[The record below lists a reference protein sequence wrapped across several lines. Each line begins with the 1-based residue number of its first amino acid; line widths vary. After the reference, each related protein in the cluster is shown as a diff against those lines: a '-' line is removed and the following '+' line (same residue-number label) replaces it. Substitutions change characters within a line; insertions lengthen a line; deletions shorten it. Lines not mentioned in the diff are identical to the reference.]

1 MAQTVAEKIIAR
13 GAHRD
18 SVEPDEVLWVDVDI
32 AMIHDSGGPR
42 RIWPMLDEIGLG
54 VHDPDRLVLVS
65 DHYVPASDVG
75 AARILETTRAFAA
88 EFGIQRF
95 HEAQGIAHTLMVE
108 KAYLRPGMLY
118 VGGDSHTCTG
128 GVLGC
133 LALGMG
139 STDLFGVV
147 ATGRTWLRVP
157 HTIRVEIDGAL
168 RPGVTA
174 KDLILTVIGDRGM
187 AGAVYRVLEV
197 GGPGIEAMGVEERSV
212 LTNMCA
218 EIGAKTGIIPSD
230 EVTVEYLAARGV
242 EVEASPASDE
252 GAGYLDTWRYDA
264 SLIEPVVARPHRHDD
279 VVAAREVDARVT
291 RAYIGACT
299 GAKHAD
305 LAMAAEI
312 MRGRSVAPGV
322 LLQVAPASRAA
333 LAQALDDGTLA
344 TLVEAGAHI
353 LSTGCGA
360 CPGIGSG
367 VLGPGEVCISTTSR
381 NARGRMGSPEA
392 RVYLGSAYSVAAAA
406 VAGEII
412 DPRELIGASAWA

>member
-1 MAQTVAEKIIAR
+1 MGQTVAQKIIAR
-13 GAHRD
+13 AAHRD
-18 SVEPDEVLWVDVDI
+18 TVEPDAVLWVDVDI

-42 RIWPMLDEIGLG
+42 RIWPMLAELG
-54 VHDPDRLVLVS
+54 VRVLDPDRLVMVS
-65 DHYVPASDVG
+65 DHYVPAQDVG
-75 AARILETTRAFAA
+75 AAEILQTTRAFAK
-88 EFGIQRF
+88 EFGVTRF

-168 RPGVTA
+168 AVGVTA
-174 KDLILTVIGDRGM
+174 KDLILTIIGDHGM
-187 AGAVYRVLEV
+187 SGGLYRVLEF
-197 GGPGIEAMGVEERSV
+197 GGPAIAGMGIQERSV

-218 EIGAKTGIIPSD
+218 EIGAKTGIIPAD
-230 EVTVEYLAARGV
+230 DVTVSYLAERGV
-242 EVEASPASDE
+242 DVEPGPVSDQDATYAE
-252 GAGYLDTWRYDA
+252 TWRYDA
-264 SLIEPVVARPHRHDD
+264 TAVEPVIARPHRHDD
-279 VVAAREVDARVT
+279 VVPASEISGVPVG

-299 GAKHAD
+299 GAKHSD
-305 LAMAAEI
+305 LVMAAEVL
-312 MRGRSVAPGV
+312 RGRSVAPGV
-322 LLQVAPASRAA
+322 LLQVAPASRGAWE
-333 LAQALDDGTLA
+333 QAIGDGTAA
-344 TLVEAGAHI
+344 TLMEAGAHI

-381 NARGRMGSPEA
+381 NARGRMGSPDSQ
-392 RVYLGSAYSVAAAA
+392 VYLGSAYSVAAAA
-406 VAGEII
+406 VAGEIV
-412 DPRELIGASAWA
+412 DPRMLMAVPA

>member
-1 MAQTVAEKIIAR
+1 MGQTVAQKIIAR
-13 GAHRD
+13 AGGRD

-42 RIWPMLDEIGLG
+42 RIWPMLDDIGMG
-54 VHDPDRLVLVS
+54 VQDPDRVVLVS
-65 DHYVPASDVG
+65 DHYVPAQNVG
-75 AARILETTRAFAA
+75 AAQILETTRDFA
-88 EFGIQRF
+88 ETFGIERF

-118 VGGDSHTCTG
+118 VGGDSHSCTG

-157 HTIRVEIDGAL
+157 HTIRVEVGGVL
-168 RPGVTA
+168 QPGVTA
-174 KDLILTVIGDRGM
+174 KDLILTIIGDRGM
-187 AGAVYRVLEV
+187 AGALYRVLEF
-197 GGPGIEAMGVEERSV
+197 GGAGIAAMGVEERSV

-218 EIGAKTGIIPSD
+218 EIGAKTGIIPAD
-230 EVTVEYLAARGV
+230 EVTVTYLAARGV
-242 EVEASPASDE
+242 DVDTGPVSD
-252 GAGYLDTWRYDA
+252 ADADYIDTWHYDA
-264 SLIEPVVARPHRHDD
+264 SVVEPVVARPHRHDD
-279 VVAAREVDARVT
+279 VVPAGDMDDARIG

-305 LAMAAEI
+305 LVMAAEVLE
-312 MRGRSVAPGV
+312 GRSVAPGV

-333 LAQALDDGTLA
+333 LAQAADDGTLS
-344 TLVEAGAHI
+344 TLIEAGAHI

-367 VLGPGEVCISTTSR
+367 VLAPGEICISTTSR
-381 NARGRMGSPEA
+381 NARGRMGSPDSQ
-392 RVYLGSAYSVAAAA
+392 VYLGSAYSVAAAA
-406 VAGEII
+406 VAGEIV
-412 DPRELIGASAWA
+412 DPRELIGVPA

>member
-1 MAQTVAEKIIAR
+1 
-13 GAHRD
+13 
-18 SVEPDEVLWVDVDI
+18 
-32 AMIHDSGGPR
+32 
-42 RIWPMLDEIGLG
+42 
-54 VHDPDRLVLVS
+54 VHDPDRLVLVA
-65 DHYVPASDVG
+65 DHYVPAQNVG
-75 AARILETTRAFAA
+75 AAEILETTRAFAA
-88 EFGIQRF
+88 EFGIERF

-157 HTIRVEIDGAL
+157 HTIRVEVDGAL
-168 RPGVTA
+168 GPGVTA
-174 KDLILTVIGDRGM
+174 KDLILTIIGDRGM
-187 AGAVYRVLEV
+187 AGALYRVLEF

-218 EIGAKTGIIPSD
+218 EIGAKTGIIPAD
-230 EVTVEYLAARGV
+230 AVTVAYLAERGV
-242 EVEASPASDE
+242 DVETGPVSDHD
-252 GAGYLDTWRYDA
+252 ADYIDTWHYDA
-264 SLIEPVVARPHRHDD
+264 SRVEPVIARPHRHDH
-279 VVAAREVDARVT
+279 VVPAGKISDGRVG

-305 LAMAAEI
+305 LVMAAEVL
-312 MRGRSVAPGV
+312 RGRTVAPGV

-333 LAQALDDGTLA
+333 LAQAVDDGTLA

-381 NARGRMGSPEA
+381 NARGRMGSPDSE
-392 RVYLGSAYSVAAAA
+392 VYLGSAYSVAAAA

-412 DPRELIGASAWA
+412 DPRDLLGVPV

>member
-1 MAQTVAEKIIAR
+1 MGHTVAEKIIAR
-13 GAHRD
+13 AGHRD
-18 SVEPDEVLWVDVDI
+18 AVEPDEVLWVDVDL

-42 RIWPMLDEIGLG
+42 RIWPMLNDLG
-54 VHDPDRLVLVS
+54 VGVLDPDRLVLVS
-65 DHYVPASDVG
+65 DHYVPAQNVG
-75 AARILETTRAFAA
+75 AATILETTRQFAV
-88 EFGIQRF
+88 EFGIERF

-139 STDLFGVV
+139 STDLLGVV
-147 ATGRTWLRVP
+147 ATGRTWLRAP

-168 RPGVTA
+168 GPGVTA
-174 KDLILTVIGDRGM
+174 KDLILTIIGDRGM
-187 AGAVYRVLEV
+187 AGGLYRVLEF
-197 GGPGIEAMGVEERSV
+197 GGPGIDVMGVEERSV

-218 EIGAKTGIIPSD
+218 EIGAKTGIIPAD
-230 EVTVEYLAARGV
+230 AVTVAYLAERGV
-242 EVEASPASDE
+242 DVETGPVSDHD
-252 GAGYLDTWRYDA
+252 ADYIDTWHYDA
-264 SLIEPVVARPHRHDD
+264 SRVEPVIARPHRHDH
-279 VVAAREVDARVT
+279 VVPAGEISDGRVG

-305 LAMAAEI
+305 LVMAAEVL
-312 MRGRSVAPGV
+312 RGRTVAPGV

-333 LAQALDDGTLA
+333 LAQAVDDGTLA

-381 NARGRMGSPEA
+381 NARGRMGSPDSE
-392 RVYLGSAYSVAAAA
+392 VYLGSAYSVAAAA

-412 DPRELIGASAWA
+412 DPRDLLGVPV

>member
-1 MAQTVAEKIIAR
+1 MALTVAEKIIAR
-13 GAHRD
+13 AAQRD
-18 SVEPDEVLWVDVDI
+18 SVKPDDVLWVDVDV

-42 RIWPMLDEIGLG
+42 RVWPLLRELNVR
-54 VHDPDRLVLVS
+54 VHDPDRLVLVA
-65 DHYVPASDVG
+65 DHYVPAQNV
-75 AARILETTRAFAA
+75 AASKILQTTRQFAA
-88 EFGIQRF
+88 EFGIVRF
-95 HEAQGIAHTLMVE
+95 HEAEGIAHTLMVE

-139 STDLFGVV
+139 STDLFGVL

-157 HTIRVEIDGAL
+157 HTIRVEVDGILA
-168 RPGVTA
+168 PGVAA
-174 KDLILTVIGDRGM
+174 KDLILTMLGDRGM
-187 AGAVYRVLEV
+187 AGGLYRVLEF
-197 GGPGIEAMGVEERSV
+197 GGSGIAAMDVEERSV

-218 EIGAKTGIIPSD
+218 ELGAKTGIVPAD
-230 EVTVEYLAARGV
+230 VVTVDYLSDRGV
-242 EVEASPASDE
+242 EADIGPTSDQDCV
-252 GAGYLDTWRYDA
+252 YLDTWHFDA
-264 SLIEPVVARPHRHDD
+264 SRVEPVVARPHRHDD
-279 VVAAREVDARVT
+279 IVSASDVDEAKVS

-299 GAKHAD
+299 GAKHSD
-305 LAMAAEI
+305 LVMAAEVL
-312 MRGRSVAPGV
+312 RGRTVAPGV

-333 LAQALDDGTLA
+333 LAQAIDDGTVA

-381 NARGRMGSPEA
+381 NNRGRMGSPDA
-392 RVYLGSAYSVAAAA
+392 QVYLGSAYSVAAAA
-406 VAGEII
+406 VAGEIV
-412 DPRELIGASAWA
+412 DPRPLVPA